1 MQENQHLIH
10 SKGLFGEK
18 SPVQGENIASMQ
30 THPLRAVASNQR
42 LCGKQITIAADSAG
56 LDWTRR
62 CTNRPE
68 MSVFVHVSPL
78 SSALIFAYILIK
90 AEHEK

>member
-1 MQENQHLIH
+1 MQENQHLILRKAR
-10 SKGLFGEK
+10 SREK
-18 SPVQGENIASMQ
+18 TS
-30 THPLRAVASNQR
+30 R
-42 LCGKQITIAADSAG
+42 LCRHTPSRLWHRTRDSVVNKSLQLLIL

-78 SSALIFAYILIK
+78 SSA
-90 AEHEK
+90 